1 MTDLHDKPAP
11 ASSLPQGGPNADAP
25 ENAEAS
31 AYPTLGELFTAW
43 VARTPDAPALTDG
56 RRTWTYRELADRTR
70 RLAAHL
76 IGRGAGPDRVV
87 ALVLPRSME
96 LIAAELAVARAGAA
110 FLPVDPAY
118 PAERR
123 ALMLADAAP
132 ALTLDDPR
140 RVAELLD
147 DAEDD
152 TGHPVDPGVDADHA
166 AYVIY
171 TSGST
176 GTPKGVTVTHRG
188 IGGFTAAAAERYAV
202 GPGDRVLQF
211 SSPSF
216 DASVLELFISV
227 LCGAT
232 LVVPPHGPWLGDE
245 LAAVLDE
252 HRITHA
258 LIPPAALTSLPDPAR
273 GTARHLRTL
282 IVGAEACSADLV
294 DRWAPGRRMIN
305 SYGPTETTIVATW
318 TGPLTAGSGTPT
330 VGGAL
335 PHTRVYVLDAAM
347 RPVAPGADGELFVGG
362 DAVARGYLGR
372 PGLTAARFVAD
383 PFGAPGA
390 RLYRTGDRVRWTAE
404 GELEFLGRLDRQVKI
419 RGFRIEPGEIE
430 AALRRAGDGAVGEA
444 VVVVREDVPGHQRL
458 VAYVTAAPRSP
469 SAGPA
474 PQPVAHPLD
483 PVALR
488 AALGAVLPG
497 HMVPSAIVVLDRM
510 PLTPQHKIDRRAL
523 PAPERSV
530 SAGHLPPRSAEER
543 ALAAIWADV
552 LGLDTVGV
560 TDDFFDLGGE
570 SILAARVLARV
581 RDDLGVRLTVRDVFT
596 ARTVAALAPLLADPS
611 AAAPPEPIPPA
622 PREGALPLSSA
633 QRRLWY
639 LDDLTEGGT
648 EYNTGVSLRLRGALD
663 PDALH
668 RSLLRLAGRHDSL
681 RTTFPTVDGQGVQ
694 RVAPEP
700 DVPLRTADL
709 TGVPDARR
717 AEAAEELL
725 TAELGRPFDLTA
737 GPLTRA
743 LLVRLAA
750 EDHLLLLAQHHIVTD
765 GWSVGILTRELAALY
780 HAEATGEPDGLK
792 RPAVQYP
799 DFAVWER
806 RQRAG
811 DADAADLAYWKRH
824 LADLPHLELPTD
836 RPRPAV
842 RTTVGATHRHVL
854 PAELTSRLRQLAAG
868 RGTTAFTLFAG
879 AAALLFSRYSGQR
892 DIAFG
897 TVTNGRGRRDLEDVP
912 GFFANT
918 VVLRGE
924 VDERATVDRF
934 VETMRTTVLDAFAHD
949 RVPFD
954 RVVEELAP
962 PRDPSRTPLVQVL
975 VVQQT
980 APPVLPLAGGL
991 RVTDHP
997 LPRPAARFDLVLE
1010 FTPDA
1015 DGGCVL
1021 TAEFNKDLFDAA
1033 TVARMTAH
1041 LHRLLEGMADGPGR
1055 ALAELPMLAADE
1067 QRTLVES
1074 WNPPARAARDNEYG
1088 TLPAL
1093 LHAQAARTP
1102 DRTAVVCG
1110 QVRLDYAEVAR
1121 RASRLA
1127 RRLVARGAGPE
1138 TLVALCLPRSAD
1150 LVPVLWAVLASGAGY
1165 LPVDPAYPAERVR
1178 LMLDDAR
1185 PALILATRE
1194 TASTLP
1200 SECVP
1205 LLLEDCAGPGEPGV
1219 PDARLAGA
1227 GLADAGLAEARLA
1240 DAGLSDAG
1248 VSDAGLSDAGLADV
1262 GLADAGVTDAG
1273 LADAGSSRAG
1283 LDDAGLAD
1291 AGLTDVE
1298 LADAGLADAGLSD
1311 AGMTD
1316 AGLADGGSSHA
1327 GLADVGLTD
1336 AELADAELADAEL
1349 ADAGLADAGLF
1360 DAGLAGAGPADAG
1373 LADAAQADA
1382 DLTDS
1387 PLTDADLTDSPL
1399 TDADRIRPLLPDH
1412 PAYVIYTSG
1421 STGRP
1426 KGVVVSHRS
1435 VAALAAWA
1443 GERFGSAGL
1452 AHVIASTS
1460 LNFDVSVF
1468 ELICPLVAGG
1478 TVEVVADLPAL
1489 ADGAGPRRATLLSG
1503 VPSVVSRLVAG
1514 GTAPLAA
1521 DTVVLAGEA
1530 LPAQT
1535 AQDVRAAMPGCRIA
1549 NVYGPTEATVYAT
1562 AWFAGDRL
1570 PEQAPPIG
1578 DPVALTRTYVLDTFL
1593 RPQPVG
1599 VPGELYL
1606 GGGGLA
1612 RGYLNRPGLTAA
1624 RFVADPFGA
1633 PGERMY
1639 RTGDLVRRRPD
1650 GGLEYVGRTDQQVK
1664 VRGFRIELG
1673 EVEEAL
1679 RGCAGVAEAAAVAAS
1694 DGDGNRRLVGYV
1706 VPVAGQ
1712 PTEPEAVR
1720 RELGR
1725 TLPDYMVPSTV
1736 VVLDALPLNPN
1747 GKLDRGRL
1755 PSPGP
1760 AVRAK
1765 RHVAPRTATER
1776 TLVRILAEVLREER
1790 IGVDDNFFELGGDSI
1805 LSIQVVARARQ
1816 EGLPLT
1822 SRDLY
1827 QHQTVAAL
1835 AHCADAA
1842 AEPREAAP
1850 VLEAPTGT
1858 APLTPIQ
1865 HWLFDAVGA
1874 RAGHFSQALSLR
1886 MPADL
1891 DPEALEDALN
1901 DLVAHHDALRS
1912 RFTAGEPAGWHIDES
1927 APRLRLARHTGPQ
1940 TDTDTPHFGPFDL
1953 ARGPLLRA
1961 VLHDPGAGAHHVL
1974 HLAVHH
1980 LVVDGVSWR
1989 LLLEDLDRAYRAR
2002 RAGEDGAAA
2011 LPAKSSPLRQWAR
2024 RLDAYAAAGGFDDER
2039 AYWAEAVPATGSAL
2053 PAGLTGGPGTYAEQ
2067 RSLTVRL
2074 GAEATAAL
2082 LRTLPDTYRTQAND
2096 VLLGALGRALC
2107 DWSGQERVVVDVE
2120 GHGREELFDELD
2132 ISRTVGWFTTRHPV
2146 ALAVPEGAGWDTVLK
2161 QVKEQLR
2168 AVPRNGLGHDA
2179 LLRLTGPEA
2188 APRTAAAQISFNY
2201 LGRMDTPEA
2210 PDSLYRGTV
2219 RPLELDADPTAERPH
2234 ALEVVGQH
2242 VGEELEF
2249 TWFYA
2254 DESGRKD
2261 TVEDLAGR
2269 FNDALSD
2276 LARHAARP
2284 GAAGR
2289 TPSDFPLARLDQ
2301 AAVDRITG
2309 ADPAAVADVL
2319 PLTPTQAGMLFH
2331 GLSQDDRGVYVQQ
2344 LTFALDG
2351 VPDPAALAAA
2361 WQHVTDRTEVLRGRV
2376 VWQDVP
2382 EPLLVVQ
2389 RHAAVPV
2396 THLDWRDLTEDE
2408 RRARLDEL
2416 LVRDRA
2422 DGIDLGRAPLQRL
2435 LLARV
2440 SDSAVRVVWS
2450 FHHLLLDGWSMFQVL
2465 SDVFAQH
2472 AGPDT
2477 AALPHRPPYRE
2488 YVSWLRRRDRE
2499 AAERH
2504 WRDRLSGLTEAT
2516 PLPYDRE
2523 PREAHRAESTHAVHG
2538 TLPAADTRALE
2549 ELARTSGLTLNTLV
2563 QGAWAL
2569 LLARQAGR
2577 DEVVFGTT
2585 VSGRPAELPGAE
2597 AMTGLFITTLPTRV
2611 GVPGHGTLLDWL
2623 RALQQ
2628 DQSEDRR
2635 FDHLPLTRMKTF
2647 TRLPERVGLFDSIVV
2662 FENYPVDDDLAATHG
2677 LRLSGLE
2684 GVETTNYPLSLTAYP
2699 GAELGLRLGYDPEL
2713 FDADTAGRMAEYLT
2727 VLLTGMPTGSRRPPA
2742 RLPLLGQDRREQVL
2756 RTWNDTTTDLPDSTV
2771 ADLFAAQVRRTPDA
2785 VALEAGDERLTYRE
2799 LDARAARLAARLAEA
2814 GVRPEHPVGV
2824 LMDRSVDLIVS
2835 QLALVRTGGVYVPL
2849 DGRAPAERLRGTL
2862 AEAGAGLL
2870 LTDAAWEVTARE
2882 VLPGEGVLRVDG
2894 AEGGSGPAGPTSL
2907 LGPTSSTSPAPSQA
2921 LHPDNVQYLMFTS
2934 GSTGT
2939 PKGVAVRQRDVAAL
2953 ALDRAFAGHDR
2964 VLVHSPHAFDAST
2977 YEVWVPLL
2985 RGGTAV
2991 LAPPGDLEA
3000 AQVRH
3005 AITQQRVS
3013 CLWLTAGLFR
3023 LLAQEDPGCLRGARE
3038 VWTGGEAVPGAVV
3051 RRVLDACPGLTVV
3064 DGYGPTETTTF
3075 ATRRVFRPGD
3085 PLPAVLPIGRPL
3097 DNTRA
3102 YVLDGTLQ
3110 PQPPGIPGE
3119 LYIAGAGLARGYAGR
3134 PGATAARYLADPY
3147 GPPGTRM
3154 YRTGDIVRWS
3164 ADGELHFVGRA
3175 DDQIKIRGFRVEPAE
3190 IEARLTAHPAVA
3202 EAVVSLYEDSG
3213 RKRLAAHL
3221 VPAGAAELPSA
3232 AELRAHLAAGLPDY
3246 MLPAAFVTVPELPLT
3261 ANGKVDRRR
3270 LPAPDWAAGGEQAH
3284 RAPRTEAERVLTGI
3298 WAELL
3303 GVARVGV
3310 DDNFFMLGGDSI
3322 LSIQVVSRARAAGLA
3337 LSPRDLFRH
3346 PTVAELAA
3354 ATGGAAPDIAGTGPV
3369 TGAAELLPIQ
3379 RWFLDPRPAHPA
3391 FFNQA
3396 VVIETPGAVDQ
3407 DALRAAL
3414 TALWTHHDALRA
3426 RFHLDDEGAWRQD
3439 VAAEGPVPELLQVH
3453 DAADEERATTAAHTG
3468 LCLDTGPL
3476 LTARLFTADGDR
3488 PARLLLVAHH
3498 LVVDGVSWRILLE
3511 DLETA
3516 YRQAAAGE
3524 PVRLPARTTSVREW
3538 ASRLRDDDRFA
3549 GQLGHWERTAR
3560 ACADPLPVDRDGGN
3574 TTADV
3579 REVTVRLDR
3588 ARTDGLLRRVPGV
3601 YRTRVDDVLLT
3612 ALGRALSD
3620 WTGRDTVAVGLEG
3633 HGREDQLFED
3643 VDLSRTVGWFTSLFP
3658 LALSVPA
3665 DSWGTALKSVKEQLR
3680 AVPDRGIGYGVL
3692 RHLVRDEKLTGAPEP
3707 GISFNYLGR
3716 FDWSA
3721 DAGTLVAGVPGG
3733 LGGAEAPDTE
3743 RPHLLDVVARVE
3755 DDRLEITWYYSA
3767 GRHREE
3773 TVTALAEGMLRA
3785 LGDIV
3790 AHCALPDAGGRT
3802 PSDFPLARLDQ
3813 AAVDRIAG
3821 DGRDVADI
3829 YPLTPMQAGMLFHS
3843 LLDADSGTYVNQV
3856 QFVLSGVT
3864 DPHALGEA
3872 WQHTAD
3878 ANPVLRT
3885 HLVWQETAEPLQV
3898 VRHRATVPVA
3908 HHDWT
3913 GWPAERGA
3921 RELERLLAEDRE
3933 AGIDLGAAPLMRLTL
3948 IRLAADRVRLVW
3960 TFHHVLLDG
3969 WSAAQVFE
3977 EVCERYAA
3985 LTAGHRPQLPERRPF
4000 ADYLRWLSVQD
4011 TDRAERY
4018 WRTTLAGFQAPTE
4031 LPRDRRPAEAHRASS
4046 SGTVRMALGA
4056 DVSARLRESA
4066 QQAGLTLNTVV
4077 QGAWALLLSR
4087 YGGGDDVVFGT
4098 TVSGRPADMPGVTS
4112 MVGLFI
4118 NTLPTRARVDG
4129 RRALLDWLRELQEAQ
4144 AEARR
4149 HDFVSLAQV
4158 QSWSDVPGG
4167 TSLFDSIVV
4176 FENYPFDEGAM
4187 ARHGLAMEPER
4198 DLEPTNYPLSVVVAP
4213 GESLAVNLD
4222 YDPAAFDATTVEAL
4236 GESLRALLTGMADAS
4251 DRRLADLAL
4260 LGPAEGRDLVTR
4272 FGGRVAEAPHD
4283 TLPEAFR
4290 RQAERTPDAP
4300 AVRHADTCLSYREL
4314 DARSN
4319 RLARLLIAAGAGPE
4333 RFVALCLPRTADL
4346 VVALLAVLKS
4356 GAAYLPVDPQYPA
4369 GRVAFLF
4376 EDVRP
4381 DAVITAAETAG
4392 RLPEGPY
4399 TRILLDSEPGT
4410 DLPDTPIGDAER
4422 QAALLPAHPAYV
4434 IHTSGS
4440 TGRPKGVVVSHASVR
4455 ALTDWAAAEF
4465 TGRGLEH
4472 VVASTSLNF
4481 DVSVFEIFAPLLA
4494 GGCVEI
4500 VRDLL
4505 ALAERPGPW
4514 RAGLL
4519 SAVPSALDR
4528 LLAEDAVHVTADT
4541 VVLAGEGLPART
4553 VGRVREAVAGSQAC
4567 QVHNIYG
4574 PTEAT
4579 VYATAFTCDPA
4590 DPDRDPPI
4598 GRPLGGA
4605 RAYVLD
4611 ERMRPVPAGAP
4622 GELFLAGTGVAR
4634 GYLRRPGL
4642 TAARFLPDPF
4652 GPPGSRMYR
4661 TGDLVRW
4668 TADGD
4673 LVYLGRG
4680 DDQVKVRGFR
4690 IELGEVE
4697 AALTRHPAVAAAA
4710 ARVVEHG
4717 GHRRLIGYVVPR
4729 AGVLPDTGELRA
4741 FLARSLP
4748 DHLLPALIVPLE
4760 RLPLGATGK
4769 LDRRAL
4775 PVPEWAAPGAGT
4787 GGRPPRTEAE
4797 QTLAAIW
4804 REVLGVPEV
4813 GADDNYFTLGGDS
4826 VLGIQIVS
4834 AARRAGL
4841 ALTPRHLFTHQ
4852 TLAELAAVAEPVPDT
4867 VTAAEQGP
4875 VAGDAPLTPVQ
4886 HWLLDTLTG
4895 DPAHFSQTVSY
4906 ELAADP
4912 DEALLRAALSAV
4924 LEHHD
4929 ALRMRFEPLG
4939 DGRWRQYGT
4948 PPGGVHDVHL
4958 DVHDRTAPD
4967 EVAAALGA
4975 GFDLAGGPLLRAAL
4989 CRPGDGGRPVLL
5001 LAAHHLVV
5009 DAVSWRLVLEDLDAA
5024 YDALRG
5030 GGRPAFVPKSTSF
5043 RTWARRLAE
5052 HTEAGGFD
5060 GELAHWRGLDDGA
5073 ATLPVDQPGGAN
5085 TVADEESV
5093 TAGLDAEETRRLLQD
5108 VPDAYRTRVNDV
5120 LLSALGRVL
5129 ARWTGQDRV
5138 AVTLEGHGR
5147 EELFEDTD
5155 LSRTAGWFT
5164 TMYPVALD
5172 APRDADTGT
5181 VLKAVK
5187 ENLRAVPHG
5196 GLGYGALRFL
5206 HPTAGREL
5214 PALPPVCFN
5223 YLGRQDRTG
5232 TPGGLLHA
5240 PYGGLSGGMDHSA
5253 QRPHLL
5259 DVLGQVAEERLEF
5272 TWSYSRHV
5280 HHRETVARLADELTD
5295 ELRAIVRHCAEP
5307 GAGGRT
5313 PADFPLAPLDQAAVD
5328 RLVGEGAGV
5337 ADVVDIYPLT
5347 PTQTGMVMHGLDEA
5361 EHGLYVEQ
5369 ITFVADGAHDVR
5381 TLAAAWQHVVDRT
5394 PVLRTSVALRGV
5406 PVPLQVVHRDVTLP
5420 VTEHDWSAVPAD
5432 RRDAE
5437 LERLLA
5443 DERAR
5448 GLALDRAPLLRL
5460 ALVRLG
5466 PDAVR
5471 VVWTFHHVLLD
5482 GWSVFHVLSDVTAA
5496 HAALTRG
5503 ERPHLPERRPFADYA
5518 AWLAARETRQAQ
5530 EHWRT
5535 ALAGLRGPTPL
5546 PYDRRPAPDATARS
5560 GTWLS
5565 QRLDARRTGRLQ
5577 EFARRHR
5584 LTLNT
5589 LVQGAWALLLARWSG
5604 EQEVCFGTT
5613 VSGRP
5618 ADLPGA
5624 DTITG
5629 LFITTLPA
5637 RTEVDGGAGCGA
5649 WLRAFQEARAED
5661 RRHDHLPLT
5670 ELQALGELPP
5680 GAALFDSLVV
5690 FENYPVGD
5698 ATAGAQGLALRDL
5711 DAREATNY
5719 PLTVVISPGERLT
5732 VELGYDPRYFEETS
5746 AASLAGQLLHTLD
5759 VLAASDGTAR
5769 LDDIDALPPEQRD
5782 RLLRGPA
5789 RPASGPVPATTLPAL
5804 VEAAV
5809 DRWPTA
5815 TALET
5820 LEAGGALDAGGTGG
5834 APLSFTEADD
5844 RANRLAHRLIAR
5856 GTGPGDLVALLL
5868 PRSTDMVLAQL
5879 AVTKAGAAFLPVDPA
5894 YPKERIALM
5903 LRDAAPALTLD
5914 AQEVADLL
5922 AAAPDGVPGHRPTDA
5937 DRTRPLDLDDPAYV
5951 IYTSG
5956 STGTPK
5962 GVVVTHRGLAA
5973 FSAAEAAHY
5982 QVAPGDRVLAF
5993 ATPSFDACVLEL
6005 CASLP
6010 HGARLVVPRPGPLL
6024 GAELADV
6031 LRAGRITHTLLPPAA
6046 LATLP
6051 PDTPGTLPELKTLIV
6066 GADACGP
6073 ELVARWAPHHRMVN
6087 SYGPTEA
6094 TVVATWSAPLAADG
6108 SAPPIGRPLPATGA
6122 YVLDARL
6129 RPVPDGVTGELWLSG
6144 PALARGYLGRPG
6156 LTASRFT
6163 ADPFGPPGTR
6173 MYRTGDLVRRD
6184 SAGELHYLGRTDH
6197 QLKLRGHRIEAG
6209 EVEATLVRHPG
6220 VLDAV
6225 VSVREDEPGLP
6236 RLVAHLLTAPDAEP
6250 PAPAELRELAARSLP
6265 GYMVPSAFVVL
6276 DRFPL
6281 TENGKTDRAALPA
6294 PAPAEEQE
6302 RQRERPEHVAP
6313 RTPTEEAVA
6322 AIWEETLQTTVGA
6335 EDDYFLLGGDSLR
6348 ALLIASR
6355 ANDAFAVTLTP
6366 RDVLVSRTV
6375 AALAELVE
6383 EQVLSE
6389 LEQTAYDEGAAY
6401 GGYDSEDAASG
6412 GHDHDH
6418 ER

>member
-11 ASSLPQGGPNADAP
+11 ASCEPRAGNAAGAP
-25 ENAEAS
+25 ERATDPAR
-31 AYPTLGELFTAW
+31 PTLGELFTAW
-43 VARTPDAPALTDG
+43 AARTPDAPAVTDG
-56 RRTWTYRELADRTR
+56 RRTWTYRELAARAD

-76 IGRGAGPDRVV
+76 VARGAGPDRVV

-123 ALMLADAAP
+123 ALMLADAGP
-132 ALTLDDPR
+132 AVTLDDPH
-140 RVAELLD
+140 RVAELLG
-147 DAEDD
+147 
-152 TGHPVDPGVDADHA
+152 TGGPTDSAKAGHACPDHA

-188 IGGFTAAAAERYAV
+188 IAGFTSAAAERYAV

-216 DASVLELFISV
+216 DASVLELCVSV
-227 LCGAT
+227 LSGAT
-232 LVVPPHGPWLGDE
+232 LVVPPQGPWLGDE

-258 LIPPAALTSLPDPAR
+258 LIPPAALATLPDPAE
-273 GTARHLRTL
+273 GGSRHLRTL
-282 IVGAEACSADLV
+282 IVGAEACSAGLV

-318 TGPLTAGSGTPT
+318 TGPLRAGGGTPT
-330 VGGAL
+330 IGGAL
-335 PHTRVYVLDAAM
+335 PHTRVHVLDAAM
-347 RPVAPGADGELFVGG
+347 RPVPPGADGELFVGG

-383 PFGAPGA
+383 PFGPPGA
-390 RLYRTGDRVRWTAE
+390 RLYRTGDRVRRTAE

-430 AALRRAGDGAVGEA
+430 AALRRAGAGAVGDT
-444 VVVVREDVPGHQRL
+444 VVVVREDEPGRRRI
-458 VAYVTAAPRSP
+458 VGYVTPSERPPAAGTSG
-469 SAGPA
+469 SADASADPA
-474 PQPVAHPLD
+474 PLPARPLD
-483 PVALR
+483 PAGLRTAVA
-488 AALGAVLPG
+488 AVLPA

-523 PAPERSV
+523 PAPERATTTGRV
-530 SAGHLPPRSAEER
+530 APRSAEER

-552 LGLDTVGV
+552 LGVDEVGV

-581 RDDLGVRLTVRDVFT
+581 RDRLGVRATVRDVFT

-611 AAAPPEPIPPA
+611 AAVAPEPIPPA
-622 PREGALPLSSA
+622 PREGGVPLSSA

-639 LDDLTEGGT
+639 LDDLTGGGT

-668 RSLLRLAGRHDSL
+668 RCLLRLATRHASL
-681 RTTFPTVDGQGVQ
+681 RTAFPAVDGQVVQ

-700 DVPLRTADL
+700 ELPLRTADVAD
-709 TGVPDARR
+709 VPDARR
-717 AEAAEELL
+717 AEAAEALL
-725 TAELGRPFDLTA
+725 TEELSRPYDLAA

-743 LLVRLAA
+743 LLVRLATD
-750 EDHLLLLAQHHIVTD
+750 DHLLLLAQHHIVTD
-765 GWSVGILTRELAALY
+765 GWSVGVLTRELAALY
-780 HAEATGEPDGLK
+780 HAETTGEPDALP
-792 RPAVQYP
+792 RPALQYP
-799 DFAVWER
+799 DFAMWER
-806 RQRAG
+806 ARRAG
-811 DADAADLAYWKRH
+811 DADAGDLAYWRRH
-824 LADLPHLELPTD
+824 LAGVQQLELPTD

-842 RTTVGATHRHVL
+842 RTTAGAAHRHTL
-854 PAELTSRLRQLAAG
+854 PAELTDRLRQLAAG
-868 RGTTAFTLFAG
+868 RGTTVFTLFAG

-924 VDERATVDRF
+924 VDERTTVDRF

-949 RVPFD
+949 GVPFD

-962 PRDPSRTPLVQVL
+962 PRDPSRTPLVQAL

-980 APPVLPLAGGL
+980 ALPVPPLAGGL
-991 RVTDHP
+991 RVGEHP

-1015 DGGCVL
+1015 EGGCVL
-1021 TAEFNKDLFDAA
+1021 TAEFNTDLFDAS

-1041 LHRLLEGMADGPGR
+1041 LHRLMEGMVDGPGR
-1055 ALAELPMLAADE
+1055 TLAELPMLAAQE
-1067 QRTLVES
+1067 QRTLVDS
-1074 WNPPARAARDNEYG
+1074 PNPPARPARENGYG
-1088 TLPAL
+1088 TLPGL
-1093 LHAQAARTP
+1093 LYARAARTP
-1102 DRTAVVCG
+1102 DRTAVVRG
-1110 QVRLDYAEVAR
+1110 PVRLDYAEAAR
-1121 RASRLA
+1121 RAGRLA
-1127 RRLVARGAGPE
+1127 RLLVARGAGPE

-1150 LVPVLWAVLASGAGY
+1150 LVPVLWGVLASGAGY
-1165 LPVDPAYPAERVR
+1165 LPVDPAYPADRVR
-1178 LMLDDAR
+1178 LVLDDAR
-1185 PALILATRE
+1185 PALVIATRE
-1194 TASTLP
+1194 TAAALP
-1200 SECVP
+1200 PECAP
-1205 LLLEDCAGPGEPGV
+1205 LLLEDCA
-1219 PDARLAGA
+1219 A
-1227 GLADAGLAEARLA
+1227 
-1240 DAGLSDAG
+1240 
-1248 VSDAGLSDAGLADV
+1248 ADV
-1262 GLADAGVTDAG
+1262 ADT
-1273 LADAGSSRAG
+1273 
-1283 LDDAGLAD
+1283 
-1291 AGLTDVE
+1291 
-1298 LADAGLADAGLSD
+1298 
-1311 AGMTD
+1311 
-1316 AGLADGGSSHA
+1316 
-1327 GLADVGLTD
+1327 
-1336 AELADAELADAEL
+1336 
-1349 ADAGLADAGLF
+1349 
-1360 DAGLAGAGPADAG
+1360 
-1373 LADAAQADA
+1373 
-1382 DLTDS
+1382 
-1387 PLTDADLTDSPL
+1387 PL
-1399 TDADRIRPLLPDH
+1399 TDADRLRPLLPDH

-1426 KGVVVSHRS
+1426 KGVVVTHRT
-1435 VAALAAWA
+1435 VAALAHWA
-1443 GERFGSAGL
+1443 RERFGAEGL
-1452 AHVIASTS
+1452 EHVIASTS

-1468 ELICPLVAGG
+1468 ELLCPLVAGG
-1478 TVEVVADLPAL
+1478 TVEVVDDLPAL
-1489 ADGAGPRRATLLSG
+1489 ADGGGPRRAGLLSG
-1503 VPSVVSRLVAG
+1503 VPSVVSRLTAG
-1514 GTAPLAA
+1514 GTAPVTAG
-1521 DTVVLAGEA
+1521 TVVLAGEA
-1530 LPAQT
+1530 LPLQT
-1535 AQDVRAAMPGCRIA
+1535 VQDLRAAMPGCRVA
-1549 NVYGPTEATVYAT
+1549 NIYGPTEATVYAT

-1578 DPVALTRTYVLDTFL
+1578 TPVALTRCYVLDGRL

-1599 VPGELYL
+1599 VTGELYL

-1612 RGYLNRPGLTAA
+1612 RGYLNRPALTAA

-1650 GGLEYVGRTDQQVK
+1650 GALEYVGRTDQQVK

-1679 RGCAGVAEAAAVAAS
+1679 RGCGGVAEAAAVAAT
-1694 DGDGNRRLVGYV
+1694 DPGGHRRLVGYV
-1706 VPVAGQ
+1706 VPAAGQ
-1712 PTEPEAVR
+1712 RAEPEAVR

-1755 PSPGP
+1755 PDPGP
-1760 AVRAK
+1760 AVRAV
-1765 RHVAPRTATER
+1765 RHVAPRTPTER
-1776 TLVRILAEVLREER
+1776 TLAAILAEVLRVER
-1790 IGVDDNFFELGGDSI
+1790 VGVDDNFFELGGDSI

-1822 SRDLY
+1822 SRDVY
-1827 QHQTVAAL
+1827 RHQTVAAL
-1835 AHCADAA
+1835 AHCADTASGPRAA
-1842 AEPREAAP
+1842 APTPEAA
-1850 VLEAPTGT
+1850 TGT

-1865 HWLFDAVGA
+1865 RWLFGA
-1874 RAGHFSQALSLR
+1874 APERAGHFSQALSVR
-1886 MPADL
+1886 MPRDL
-1891 DPEALEDALN
+1891 DPAALEEALN
-1901 DLVAHHDALRS
+1901 DLLAHHDALRS
-1912 RFTAGEPAGWHIDES
+1912 RFTPGDAAGPAGWCVDEQ
-1927 APRLRLARHTGPQ
+1927 APRLRLARHTGPE
-1940 TDTDTPHFGPFDL
+1940 TDTPHFGPFDL

-1961 VLHDPGAGAHHVL
+1961 VLHDGGSGRPRVL

-1989 LLLEDLDRAYRAR
+1989 VLLEDLDRAYRAR
-2002 RAGEDGAAA
+2002 RAGQDGAAA

-2024 RLDAYAAAGGFDDER
+2024 RLNAHAADGGFDDER
-2039 AYWAEAVPATGSAL
+2039 AYWAEAVPGDVPEP
-2053 PAGLTGGPGTYAEQ
+2053 PAALTGGPGTYAQQ
-2067 RSLTVRL
+2067 RSLSVRL
-2074 GAEATAAL
+2074 GPEATSAL
-2082 LRTLPDTYRTQAND
+2082 LRTLPDTYRTRAND
-2096 VLLGALGRALC
+2096 VLLGALGRALSG
-2107 DWSGQERVVVDVE
+2107 WSGRDRVVVDVE
-2120 GHGREELFDELD
+2120 GHGREELFPELD
-2132 ISRTVGWFTTRHPV
+2132 ISRTVGWFTTRYPV
-2146 ALAVPEGAGWDTVLK
+2146 ALDVPADAGWDAVLK
-2161 QVKEQLR
+2161 RVKEQLR
-2168 AVPRNGLGHDA
+2168 AVPRHGLGHDA
-2179 LLRLTGPEA
+2179 LRRLAGPGAPPPTPEA
-2188 APRTAAAQISFNY
+2188 RISFNY
-2201 LGRMDTPEA
+2201 LGRMDA
-2210 PDSLYRGTV
+2210 PRDPDGLYRGTV
-2219 RPLELDADPTAERPH
+2219 RPLELDADPAAERPH
-2234 ALEVVGQH
+2234 ALEVVGRL
-2242 VGEELEF
+2242 VDESLEF

-2254 DESGRKD
+2254 DRPGQEH
-2261 TVEDLAGR
+2261 TVADLAGR
-2269 FNDALSD
+2269 FADALAD
-2276 LARHAARP
+2276 LARHAAGP

-2289 TPSDFPLARLDQ
+2289 TPSDFPLAWLDQ

-2309 ADPAAVADVL
+2309 TDPAAVADVL

-2344 LTFALDG
+2344 LTFVLDG
-2351 VPDPAALAAA
+2351 VSDPAALAAA
-2361 WQHVTDRTEVLRGRV
+2361 WQHVTDRAEVLRGRV
-2376 VWQDVP
+2376 LWQDVP
-2382 EPLLVVQ
+2382 EPLLVVA
-2389 RHAAVPV
+2389 RHATVPV
-2396 THLDWRDLTEDE
+2396 THLDWRDLTGDE
-2408 RRARLDEL
+2408 HRDRLADL
-2416 LVRDRA
+2416 LARDRA
-2422 DGIDLGRAPLQRL
+2422 EGIDLGRAPLQRL

-2440 SDSAVRVVWS
+2440 SGTAVRVVWS

-2465 SDVFAQH
+2465 SDVFAH
-2472 AGPDT
+2472 HAGAGPDT
-2477 AALPHRPPYRE
+2477 LPHRPPYRD
-2488 YVSWLRRRDRE
+2488 YVAWLRRRDQE
-2499 AAERH
+2499 AAAQH
-2504 WRDRLSGLTEAT
+2504 WRRRLSGLTEAT
-2516 PLPYDRE
+2516 ALPYDRE
-2523 PREAHRAESTHAVHG
+2523 PREAHRAESTHAVHS
-2538 TLPAADTRALE
+2538 TLPAATTRALE

-2585 VSGRPAELPGAE
+2585 VSGRPPELPGAE

-2611 GVPGHGTLLDWL
+2611 AVPGDGTLTDWL
-2623 RALQQ
+2623 RALQE

-2647 TRLPERVGLFDSIVV
+2647 TGLPDRVGLFDSIVV
-2662 FENYPVDDDLAATHG
+2662 FENYPVDDDLAAVNG
-2677 LRLSGLE
+2677 LRLTGLE

-2699 GAELGLRLGYDPEL
+2699 GTELALRLGYDPEL
-2713 FDADTAGRMAEYLT
+2713 FDAGTAARMAEHLT
-2727 VLLTGMPTGSRRPPA
+2727 VLLAGMPTGSRRPPA
-2742 RLPLLGQDRREQVL
+2742 RLPLLAADRREQVL
-2756 RTWNDTTTDLPDSTV
+2756 RDWNDTATELPATTV
-2771 ADLFAAQVRRTPDA
+2771 AGLFAAQVERTPGA
-2785 VALEAGDERLTYRE
+2785 LALEAGEEHLTYRE
-2799 LDARAARLAARLAEA
+2799 LDTRAHRLAALLAGL

-2824 LMDRSVDLIVS
+2824 LMDRSAELVVT
-2835 QLALVRTGGVYVPL
+2835 QLALARTGGVYVPL
-2849 DGRAPAERLRGTL
+2849 DGRAPAERLRRTL

-2870 LTDAAWEVTARE
+2870 LTDATWEGTARE
-2882 VLPGEGVLRVDG
+2882 LLPGDRVLRADG
-2894 AEGGSGPAGPTSL
+2894 TTGTGGPAPDWTV
-2907 LGPTSSTSPAPSQA
+2907 
-2921 LHPDNVQYLMFTS
+2921 HPDNVQYLMFTS
-2934 GSTGT
+2934 GSTGI
-2939 PKGVAVRQRDVAAL
+2939 PKGVAVRQRDVVAL

-2964 VLVHSPHAFDAST
+2964 VLVHSPHAFDAAT

-2991 LAPPGDLEA
+2991 LAPPADLDA
-3000 AQVRH
+3000 AEVRR
-3005 AITQQRVS
+3005 AVTEQRVS

-3075 ATRRVFRPGD
+3075 ATRRAFRSGD
-3085 PLPAVLPIGRPL
+3085 ALPAVLPIGRPL
-3097 DNTRA
+3097 DNTRV
-3102 YVLDGTLQ
+3102 YVLDDALQ
-3110 PQPPGIPGE
+3110 PQPPGISGE

-3154 YRTGDIVRWS
+3154 YRTGDVVRWS
-3164 ADGELHFVGRA
+3164 DDGELHFVGRA

-3190 IEARLTAHPAVA
+3190 IEARLTAHPDVA
-3202 EAVVSLYEDSG
+3202 EAVVSLYEDGG

-3221 VPAGAAELPSA
+3221 VPAGGAAVPRA

-3246 MLPAAFVTVPELPLT
+3246 MLPAAFVGVPELPLT

-3270 LPAPDWAAGGEQAH
+3270 LPAPDWSAGGEGAH
-3284 RAPRTEAERVLTGI
+3284 RAPRTGAERVLAGI

-3354 ATGGAAPDIAGTGPV
+3354 ATTGAAPATAGTEPV
-3369 TGAAELLPIQ
+3369 DGAAELLPIQ
-3379 RWFLDPRPAHPA
+3379 HWFLDPRPEHPA
-3391 FFNQA
+3391 FFNQS
-3396 VVIETPGAVDQ
+3396 VVIETAGAVDQ

-3414 TALWTHHDALRA
+3414 TALWAQHDALRA
-3426 RFHLDDEGAWRQD
+3426 RFAPDRDGTWHQD
-3439 VAAEGPVPELLQVH
+3439 VAAADGPVPELLQIH
-3453 DAADEERATTAAHTG
+3453 DPADEERVRAAAHAG
-3468 LCLDTGPL
+3468 LRLDTGPL
-3476 LTARLFTADGDR
+3476 LTARLFTADGAP
-3488 PARLLLVAHH
+3488 PARLLLAAHH

-3516 YRQAAAGE
+3516 YRQASSGE

-3538 ASRLRDDDRFA
+3538 ARRLRGHDGFA
-3549 GQLGHWERTAR
+3549 AQLAHWERAAR
-3560 ACADPLPVDRDGGN
+3560 ACAGPLPVDADGGN
-3574 TTADV
+3574 TAADV

-3588 ARTDGLLRRVPGV
+3588 EHTDALLRRVPGV

-3612 ALGRALSD
+3612 ALGRALTD

-3643 VDLSRTVGWFTSLFP
+3643 VDLSRTVGWFTSLHP
-3658 LALSVPA
+3658 VALTVPA
-3665 DSWGTALKSVKEQLR
+3665 GDWGTALKAVKEQLR
-3680 AVPDRGIGYGVL
+3680 AVPDRGLGYGVL
-3692 RHLVRDEKLTGAPEP
+3692 RHLVRDERLTGAPGP

-3721 DAGTLVAGVPGG
+3721 GTGALIGSVPGG
-3733 LGGAEAPDTE
+3733 LGGAEAPGTE

-3755 DDRLEITWYYSA
+3755 DERLEITWYYSA

-3773 TVTALAEGMLRA
+3773 TATTLARSMLRA
-3785 LGDIV
+3785 LGGIV
-3790 AHCALPDAGGRT
+3790 AHCDLPQAGGRT

-3821 DGRDVADI
+3821 DGRDVEDV

-3843 LLDADSGTYVNQV
+3843 LLDADSRTYVNQV

-3864 DPHALGEA
+3864 DPRALAEA

-3885 HLVWQETAEPLQV
+3885 HLVWRETPEPLQV
-3898 VRHRATVPVA
+3898 VRRRATVPVT
-3908 HHDWT
+3908 HHDWSRR
-3913 GWPAERGA
+3913 PAGGTA

-3933 AGIDLGAAPLMRLTL
+3933 RGVDLAAAPLTRLTL
-3948 IRLAADRVRLVW
+3948 IRLAPDRVRLVW

-3969 WSAAQVFE
+3969 WSAAQVFD

-3985 LTAGHRPQLPERRPF
+3985 LTAGRTPAVPGRRPF
-4000 ADYLRWLSVQD
+4000 ADYLRWLAGRD
-4011 TDRAERY
+4011 TGRAEGY
-4018 WRTTLAGFQAPTE
+4018 WRATLAGFPAPTE

-4046 SGTVRMALGA
+4046 SGSVRTTLDA
-4056 DVSARLRESA
+4056 DVSARLRETA
-4066 QQAGLTLNTVV
+4066 QRAGLTLNTVL

-4098 TVSGRPADMPGVTS
+4098 TVSGRPAELPGVTS

-4129 RRALLDWLRELQEAQ
+4129 RRPLLDWLRELQEAQ

-4158 QSWSDVPGG
+4158 QSWSEVPGG
-4167 TSLFDSIVV
+4167 TGLFDSIVV
-4176 FENYPFDEGAM
+4176 FENYPFDEGSL
-4187 ARHGLAMEPER
+4187 ARHGLAMEQER
-4198 DLEPTNYPLSVVVAP
+4198 DLEPTNYPLSVIVAP
-4213 GESLAVNLD
+4213 GDTLAVNLD

-4236 GESLRALLTGMADAS
+4236 GESLRTLLTAMADAPE
-4251 DRRLADLAL
+4251 RPLAELPL
-4260 LGPAEGRDLVTR
+4260 LDPAGGRDLLDR
-4272 FGGRVAEAPHD
+4272 FGGPVAEAPHG

-4290 RQAERTPDAP
+4290 RQAGRTPDAP
-4300 AVRHADTCLSYREL
+4300 AVRHDGTCLTYREL
-4314 DARSN
+4314 DARSS

-4369 GRVAFLF
+4369 ERVAFLF

-4392 RLPEGPY
+4392 RLPEGPF
-4399 TRILLDSEPGT
+4399 TRILLDGGSGGA
-4410 DLPDTPIGDAER
+4410 LPDTPVGDDER
-4422 QAALLPAHPAYV
+4422 RGALLPAHPAYV

-4440 TGRPKGVVVSHASVR
+4440 TGRPKGVVVSHASVL

-4465 TGRGLEH
+4465 SGRGLEH

-4481 DVSVFEIFAPLLA
+4481 DVSVFEIFSPLLS
-4494 GGCVEI
+4494 GGCVEV

-4528 LLAEDAVHVTADT
+4528 LLAEDAVRVTADT

-4553 VGRVREAVAGSQAC
+4553 VGRVRAAVPGSE
-4567 QVHNIYG
+4567 VRNIYG

-4598 GRPLGGA
+4598 GRPIGGS

-4642 TAARFLPDPF
+4642 TAGRFLPDPF
-4652 GPPGSRMYR
+4652 GAPGGRMYR
-4661 TGDLVRW
+4661 TGDRVRW

-4697 AALTRHPAVAAAA
+4697 AALARHPAVAAAA
-4710 ARVVEHG
+4710 ARVVEHA
-4717 GHRRLIGYVVPR
+4717 GHRRLVGYVVPR
-4729 AGVLPDTGELRA
+4729 AAAGPDPADGRPAVPGARDGGDGRPGVPRARDAQADEAPATPSAPDGRAQDRPRGLPDTGELRA

-4748 DHLLPALIVPLE
+4748 DHLVPALVVPLE

-4775 PVPEWAAPGAGT
+4775 PAPEWAAPAAGT
-4787 GGRPPRTEAE
+4787 AGRPPRTGTER
-4797 QTLAAIW
+4797 TLAAIW
-4804 REVLGVPEV
+4804 GEVLGVPEV

-4852 TLAELAAVAEPVPDT
+4852 TLAELAAAAERMPDPAVP
-4867 VTAAEQGP
+4867 AEQGP
-4875 VAGDAPLTPVQ
+4875 VTGDAPLTPVQ

-4895 DPAHFSQTVSY
+4895 DPAHFSQTVSL
-4906 ELAADP
+4906 ELAEDP
-4912 DEALLRAALSAV
+4912 DEAVLRAALGAV

-4929 ALRMRFEPLG
+4929 ALRTRFEPDG
-4939 DGRWRQYGT
+4939 TGRWRQYGT
-4948 PPGGVHDVHL
+4948 EPGDRDPHLEVHDGA
-4958 DVHDRTAPD
+4958 APD
-4967 EVAAALGA
+4967 RVAEALGA

-4989 CRPGDGGRPVLL
+4989 CRPGGDGRPVLL

-5009 DAVSWRLVLEDLDAA
+5009 DAVSWRLVLEDLDTAHR
-5024 YDALRG
+5024 ALRD
-5030 GGRPAFVPKSTSF
+5030 GRRPVLAPKSTSF
-5043 RTWARRLAE
+5043 LAWARRLAE

-5060 GELAHWRGLDDGA
+5060 AELTHWRGLEA
-5073 ATLPVDQPGGAN
+5073 ADALPTDHPGGAN
-5085 TVADEESV
+5085 TAADEDSV
-5093 TAGLDAEETRRLLQD
+5093 TAGLDAEDTRRLLQD

-5120 LLSALGRVL
+5120 LLCALGRVL
-5129 ARWTGQDRV
+5129 ARWTGRDRV

-5147 EELFEDTD
+5147 EELLEDTD
-5155 LSRTAGWFT
+5155 LARTAGWFT
-5164 TMYPVALD
+5164 AMYPVALD
-5172 APRDADTGT
+5172 VPRDADTGS

-5206 HPTAGREL
+5206 HPTAGPEL

-5223 YLGRQDRTG
+5223 YLGRQDRTS
-5232 TPGGLLHA
+5232 PSGGLLHA
-5240 PYGGLSGGMDHSA
+5240 AHDGLRGGMDA
-5253 QRPHLL
+5253 AAERPHLL
-5259 DVLGQVAEERLEF
+5259 DVLGRVTGDRLEF
-5272 TWSYSRHV
+5272 TWSYSRELHR
-5280 HHRETVARLADELTD
+5280 RETVARLAAELTG
-5295 ELRAIVRHCAEP
+5295 ELRAILRHCAEP

-5313 PADFPLAPLDQAAVD
+5313 PSDFPLAPLDQAAVD
-5328 RLVGEGAGV
+5328 RLVGDG
-5337 ADVVDIYPLT
+5337 ADVTDVYPLT
-5347 PTQTGMVMHGLDEA
+5347 PTQAGMVMHGLDDA

-5369 ITFVADGAHDVR
+5369 ITFVADGARDPR
-5381 TLAAAWQHVVDRT
+5381 TLAAAWQHVVERT

-5406 PVPLQVVHRDVTLP
+5406 PVPLQIVHRDVTLP
-5420 VTEHDWSAVPAD
+5420 VTEHDWSGIPAD
-5432 RRDAE
+5432 RHDTE
-5437 LERLLA
+5437 LELLLA
-5443 DERAR
+5443 GERAR

-5471 VVWTFHHVLLD
+5471 VVWTFHHVVLD
-5482 GWSVFHVLSDVTAA
+5482 GWSVFHVLSDVMAA
-5496 HAALTRG
+5496 HAALAGG
-5503 ERPHLPERRPFADYA
+5503 ELPRLPERRPFSDYA
-5518 AWLAARETRQAQ
+5518 AWLAARDDRRAE
-5530 EHWRT
+5530 EHWRE
-5535 ALAGLRGPTPL
+5535 ALAGLGAPTPL
-5546 PYDRRPAPDATARS
+5546 PYDRRPAPDTTARS

-5565 QRLDARRTGRLQ
+5565 RRLGAERTRRLT

-5604 EQEVCFGTT
+5604 EREVCFGTT

-5618 ADLPGA
+5618 AGLPGA

-5637 RTEVDGGAGCGA
+5637 RAEVDGGARCDT

-5661 RRHDHLPLT
+5661 RRHDHLPLGT
-5670 ELQALGELPP
+5670 LHTLAGLPP

-5698 ATAGAQGLALRDL
+5698 ATAGAHGLALRDL

-5719 PLTVVISPGERLT
+5719 PLTVVVSPGDRLT
-5732 VELGYDPRYFEETS
+5732 VELGYDPRCFDE
-5746 AASLAGQLLHTLD
+5746 AGAVSLAGQLLHTLD

-5769 LDDIDALPPEQRD
+5769 LDDLDVLPPAQRD
-5782 RLLRGPA
+5782 RLLHGPA
-5789 RPASGPVPATTLPAL
+5789 RPESGPVPAATLPAL

-5809 DRWPTA
+5809 DRWPA
-5815 TALET
+5815 AP
-5820 LEAGGALDAGGTGG
+5820 ALDTAG
-5834 APLSFTEADD
+5834 APLTFAQTED

-5856 GTGPGDLVALLL
+5856 GAGPGDLVALLL
-5868 PRSTDMVLAQL
+5868 PRSADMVLAQL

-5894 YPKERIALM
+5894 YPEERIALM

-5914 AQEVADLL
+5914 AKEVAGLL
-5922 AAAPDGVPGHRPTDA
+5922 TAPPHDVPRHRPTDA

-5982 QVAPGDRVLAF
+5982 RVAPGDRVLAF
-5993 ATPSFDACVLEL
+5993 ATPSFDASVLEL
-6005 CASLP
+6005 CMSLP

-6031 LRAGRITHTLLPPAA
+6031 LRAERITHTLLPPAA

-6051 PDTPGTLPELKTLIV
+6051 AGTPGTLPDLRTLTV

-6108 SAPPIGRPLPATGA
+6108 TAPPIGRPLPATGA

-6144 PALARGYLGRPG
+6144 PSLARGYLGRPG

-6184 SAGELHYLGRTDH
+6184 GAGELHYLGRTDH

-6209 EVEATLVRHPG
+6209 EVEAALVRHPG

-6225 VSVREDEPGLP
+6225 VTVREDEPGLP
-6236 RLVAHLLTAPDAEP
+6236 RLVAHLLTAPGAEAP
-6250 PAPAELRELAARSLP
+6250 DPAGLRATAARFLP

-6276 DRFPL
+6276 DRFPV

-6294 PAPAEEQE
+6294 PAAGGE
-6302 RQRERPEHVAP
+6302 RDRPEYTAP
-6313 RTPTEEAVA
+6313 RTPTEEVLAE
-6322 AIWEETLQTTVGA
+6322 IWTQTLDTAVGA

-6348 ALLIASR
+6348 ALLISSR
-6355 ANDAFAVTLTP
+6355 ANDAFGVTLTP

-6389 LEQTAYDEGAAY
+6389 LEQAAY
-6401 GGYDSEDAASG
+6401 GEDDPDAGTDAHGRDAAPGGAARGPGHDAGRDPADGHDTEDAASG
-6412 GHDHDH
+6412 GHDH

>member
-11 ASSLPQGGPNADAP
+11 ASSLPQAAPATGAPVSAADPAH
-25 ENAEAS
+25 
-31 AYPTLGELFTAW
+31 PTLGELFTAW

-56 RRTWTYRELADRTR
+56 RRTWTYRELATR
-70 RLAAHL
+70 ADRLAAHL
-76 IGRGAGPDRVV
+76 LQRGAGPDQVV

-96 LIAAELAVARAGAA
+96 LMAAELAVARAGGA

-123 ALMLADAAP
+123 ALMLADAGP
-132 ALTLDDPR
+132 TVTLDDPR
-140 RVAELLD
+140 RVAELLGTG
-147 DAEDD
+147 ELPD
-152 TGHPVDPGVDADHA
+152 TGDPGHVCADHA

-188 IGGFTAAAAERYAV
+188 IGGFASAAAERYAV

-216 DASVLELFISV
+216 DASVLELFVSV
-227 LCGAT
+227 LSGAT
-232 LVVPPHGPWLGDE
+232 LVVPPQGPWLGDE

-258 LIPPAALTSLPDPAR
+258 LIPPAALATLPDPAQ

-282 IVGAEACSADLV
+282 IVGAEACSAGLV

-318 TGPLTAGSGTPT
+318 TGPLSAGRGTPT
-330 VGGAL
+330 IGGAL

-347 RPVAPGADGELFVGG
+347 RPVPPGADGELFVGG

-383 PFGAPGA
+383 PFGPSGA
-390 RLYRTGDRVRWTAE
+390 RLYRTGDRVRRTAE

-430 AALRRAGDGAVGEA
+430 AALRRAGADAVGEV
-444 VVVVREDVPGHQRL
+444 VVVVREDEPGHQRL
-458 VAYVTAAPRSP
+458 VGYVTPSEQPPAADPAASADPTASTDPTPFADPAAPAPLPARS
-469 SAGPA
+469 
-474 PQPVAHPLD
+474 LD

-488 AALGAVLPG
+488 AAVAAVLPA
-497 HMVPSAIVVLDRM
+497 HMVPSAVVVLDRM

-523 PAPERSV
+523 PAPERAV
-530 SAGHLPPRSAEER
+530 PAGRVEPRSAEER

-552 LGLDTVGV
+552 LGVHEVGV

-581 RDDLGVRLTVRDVFT
+581 RDELGVRLTVRDVFT
-596 ARTVAALAPLLADPS
+596 ARTVAALSPLLADPS
-611 AAAPPEPIPPA
+611 AAVAPEPIPPA
-622 PREGALPLSSA
+622 PREGGLPLSSA

-639 LDDLTEGGT
+639 LDDLTAGGT
-648 EYNTGVSLRLRGALD
+648 EYNTGVALRLRGALD

-668 RSLLRLAGRHDSL
+668 RSLLRLAARHASL
-681 RTTFPTVDGQGVQ
+681 RTTFPTVDGQAVQ

-700 DVPLRTADL
+700 ELPLRTADVAD
-709 TGVPDARR
+709 VPDARR
-717 AEAAEELL
+717 AEAAEALL
-725 TAELGRPFDLTA
+725 TEELSRPYDLA
-737 GPLTRA
+737 VGPLTRA
-743 LLVRLAA
+743 LLVRLATD
-750 EDHLLLLAQHHIVTD
+750 DHLLLLAQHHIVTD
-765 GWSVGILTRELAALY
+765 GWSVGILTRELAALH
-780 HAEATGEPDGLK
+780 HAETTGEPDALPL
-792 RPAVQYP
+792 PALQYP
-799 DFAVWER
+799 DYAVWER
-806 RQRAG
+806 ARRAG
-811 DADAADLAYWKRH
+811 DSDAGDLAYWKRH
-824 LADLPHLELPTD
+824 LAGIQQLELPTD

-842 RTTVGATHRHVL
+842 RTTAGAAHRHTL
-854 PAELTSRLRQLAAG
+854 PAELTDRLRQLAAG
-868 RGTTAFTLFAG
+868 RGTTLFTLFAG
-879 AAALLFSRYSGQR
+879 ATALLFSRYSGQR

-949 RVPFD
+949 GVSFD

-962 PRDPSRTPLVQVL
+962 PRDPSRTPLVQAL

-980 APPVLPLAGGL
+980 GLPVPPLTGGL
-991 RVTDHP
+991 RVGEHP

-1021 TAEFNKDLFDAA
+1021 TAEFNTDLFDAA

-1041 LHRLLEGMADGPGR
+1041 LHRLLEGMADAPGR
-1055 ALAELPMLAADE
+1055 TLAELPMLAAQE
-1067 QRTLVES
+1067 QRTLVDS
-1074 WNPPARAARDNEYG
+1074 WNPPARPARETGYG
-1088 TLPAL
+1088 TLPGL
-1093 LHAQAARTP
+1093 LHARAAGTP

-1110 QVRLDYAEVAR
+1110 PVRLDYAEVAR
-1121 RASRLA
+1121 RANRLA
-1127 RRLVARGAGPE
+1127 RLLVTRGAGPE

-1150 LVPVLWAVLASGAGY
+1150 LVPVLWAVLTSGAGY

-1185 PALILATRE
+1185 PALVIATRE
-1194 TASTLP
+1194 TAAALP
-1200 SECVP
+1200 PECAP
-1205 LLLEDCAGPGEPGV
+1205 LLLEDCAA
-1219 PDARLAGA
+1219 PDA
-1227 GLADAGLAEARLA
+1227 ADTG
-1240 DAGLSDAG
+1240 
-1248 VSDAGLSDAGLADV
+1248 
-1262 GLADAGVTDAG
+1262 
-1273 LADAGSSRAG
+1273 
-1283 LDDAGLAD
+1283 
-1291 AGLTDVE
+1291 
-1298 LADAGLADAGLSD
+1298 
-1311 AGMTD
+1311 
-1316 AGLADGGSSHA
+1316 
-1327 GLADVGLTD
+1327 
-1336 AELADAELADAEL
+1336 
-1349 ADAGLADAGLF
+1349 
-1360 DAGLAGAGPADAG
+1360 
-1373 LADAAQADA
+1373 
-1382 DLTDS
+1382 
-1387 PLTDADLTDSPL
+1387 L
-1399 TDADRIRPLLPDH
+1399 TDADRLRPLLPDH

-1426 KGVVVSHRS
+1426 KGVVVTHRT
-1435 VAALAAWA
+1435 VAALAEWA
-1443 GERFGSAGL
+1443 LERFGAEGL

-1468 ELICPLVAGG
+1468 ELLCPLVAGG

-1489 ADGAGPRRATLLSG
+1489 ADGAGPRRAGLLSG
-1503 VPSVVSRLVAG
+1503 VPSVVSRLTAG
-1514 GTAPLAA
+1514 GTAPVTA

-1530 LPAQT
+1530 LPLQT
-1535 AQDVRAAMPGCRIA
+1535 VHDLRAAMPGCRVA
-1549 NVYGPTEATVYAT
+1549 NIYGPTEATVYAT

-1578 DPVALTRTYVLDTFL
+1578 GPVALTRCYVLDGRL

-1599 VPGELYL
+1599 VTGELYL

-1612 RGYLNRPGLTAA
+1612 RGYLNRAGLTAA

-1650 GGLEYVGRTDQQVK
+1650 GGLEYVGRIDQQVK

-1679 RGCAGVAEAAAVAAS
+1679 RGCAGVAEAAAVAATDA
-1694 DGDGNRRLVGYV
+1694 DGHRRLVGYV
-1706 VPVAGQ
+1706 VPAAGERA
-1712 PTEPEAVR
+1712 EPEAVR

-1736 VVLDALPLNPN
+1736 VVLDTLPLNPN

-1755 PSPGP
+1755 PDPGP
-1760 AVRAK
+1760 AVRAV
-1765 RHVAPRTATER
+1765 RHVAPRTPTER
-1776 TLVRILAEVLREER
+1776 TLAAILAQVLRVER
-1790 IGVDDNFFELGGDSI
+1790 VGVDDNFFELGGDSI

-1822 SRDLY
+1822 SRDVY
-1827 QHQTVAAL
+1827 RHQTVAAL

-1842 AEPREAAP
+1842 AGPREAAP
-1850 VLEAPTGT
+1850 APEAASGT

-1865 HWLFDAVGA
+1865 RWLFGTAGE
-1874 RAGHFSQALSLR
+1874 RAGHFSQALSVR
-1886 MPADL
+1886 TPEDL
-1891 DPEALEDALN
+1891 DPAALEEALN

-1912 RFTAGEPAGWHIDES
+1912 RFTPGDAADTAGWCVDER
-1927 APRLRLARHTGPQ
+1927 APRLRLARHTGPE
-1940 TDTDTPHFGPFDL
+1940 TDTPHFGPFDL

-1961 VLHDPGAGAHHVL
+1961 VLHDSGSGLPAVL

-1989 LLLEDLDRAYRAR
+1989 VLLEDLDRAYRAR

-2024 RLDAYAAAGGFDDER
+2024 RLNAHAADGGFDDER
-2039 AYWAEAVPATGSAL
+2039 GYWAEAVPGHEPAL
-2053 PAGLTGGPGTYAEQ
+2053 PAEPTGGPGTYAAQ
-2067 RSLTVRL
+2067 RSLSVRL
-2074 GAEATAAL
+2074 NPEATSAL

-2096 VLLGALGRALC
+2096 VLLSALGRALC
-2107 DWSGQERVVVDVE
+2107 GWSGRDRVVVDVE
-2120 GHGREELFDELD
+2120 GHGREELFPELD
-2132 ISRTVGWFTTRHPV
+2132 ISRTVGWFTTRYPV
-2146 ALAVPEGAGWDTVLK
+2146 ALTVPEDDGWDAVLK
-2161 QVKEQLR
+2161 RVKEQLR
-2168 AVPRNGLGHDA
+2168 AVPRHGLGHDA
-2179 LLRLTGPEA
+2179 LRRLAAPGA
-2188 APRTAAAQISFNY
+2188 APRTAEAQISFNY
-2201 LGRMDTPEA
+2201 LGRMDTSEN
-2210 PDSLYRGTV
+2210 PDGLYRGTV
-2219 RPLELDADPTAERPH
+2219 RPLELDADPAAERPH
-2234 ALEVVGQH
+2234 ALEVVGQL
-2242 VGEELEF
+2242 VGDSLEF

-2254 DESGRKD
+2254 DRPGQEH
-2261 TVEDLAGR
+2261 TVADLAGR
-2269 FNDALSD
+2269 FADALAD

-2344 LTFALDG
+2344 LTFVLDG
-2351 VPDPAALAAA
+2351 VPDPAALATD
-2361 WQHVTDRTEVLRGRV
+2361 WQHVTDRAEVLRGRV

-2382 EPLLVVQ
+2382 EPLLVVE

-2408 RRARLDEL
+2408 RGARLDDL
-2416 LVRDRA
+2416 LARDRA
-2422 DGIDLGRAPLQRL
+2422 EGIDLGRAPLQRL

-2440 SDSAVRVVWS
+2440 SGTAVRVVWS

-2465 SDVFAQH
+2465 SDVFAH
-2472 AGPDT
+2472 HAGAGPD
-2477 AALPHRPPYRE
+2477 ALPHRPPYRD
-2488 YVSWLRRRDRE
+2488 YVAWLRRRDQE
-2499 AAERH
+2499 AAEQH
-2504 WRDRLSGLTEAT
+2504 WRRRLSGLAEAT
-2516 PLPYDRE
+2516 ALPYDRE
-2523 PREAHRAESTHAVHG
+2523 PREAHRAESTHAVHS
-2538 TLPAADTRALE
+2538 TLPAATTRALE

-2585 VSGRPAELPGAE
+2585 VSGRPPELPGAE

-2611 GVPGHGTLLDWL
+2611 TVPGDGTLTDWL

-2635 FDHLPLTRMKTF
+2635 FDHLPLTRMKTY
-2647 TRLPERVGLFDSIVV
+2647 TQLPDRVGLFDSIVV
-2662 FENYPVDDDLAATHG
+2662 FENYPVDDDLAAANG
-2677 LRLSGLE
+2677 LRLTGLE
-2684 GVETTNYPLSLTAYP
+2684 GVETTNYPLSLVAYP
-2699 GAELGLRLGYDPEL
+2699 GTELALRLGYDPEL
-2713 FDADTAGRMAEYLT
+2713 FDAGTAARMAEYLT
-2727 VLLTGMPTGSRRPPA
+2727 VLLTQMTTGSRRPPA
-2742 RLPLLGQDRREQVL
+2742 RLPLLGPDRREQVL
-2756 RTWNDTTTDLPDSTV
+2756 HAWNDTATELPGTTV
-2771 ADLFAAQVRRTPDA
+2771 AGLFAAQVDRTPDA
-2785 VALEAGDERLTYRE
+2785 VALEAGDEHLTYRE
-2799 LDARAARLAARLAEA
+2799 LDARADRLAARLDGL

-2824 LMDRSVDLIVS
+2824 LMDRSAELIVT

-2849 DGRAPAERLRGTL
+2849 DGRAPAERLRRML
-2862 AEAGAGLL
+2862 ADAGAGLL
-2870 LTDAAWEVTARE
+2870 LTDAAWEGTARE
-2882 VLPGEGVLRVDG
+2882 VLPGDGVLRVD
-2894 AEGGSGPAGPTSL
+2894 AGSGADG
-2907 LGPTSSTSPAPSQA
+2907 PAPA
-2921 LHPDNVQYLMFTS
+2921 RAVHPDNVQYLMFTS

-2939 PKGVAVRQRDVAAL
+2939 PKGVAVRQRDVVAL

-2964 VLVHSPHAFDAST
+2964 VLVHSPHAFDAAT

-2991 LAPPGDLEA
+2991 LTPPTDLDA
-3000 AQVRH
+3000 VQVRR
-3005 AITQQRVS
+3005 AVTEQRVS
-3013 CLWLTAGLFR
+3013 CLFLTAGLFR

-3064 DGYGPTETTTF
+3064 DVYGPTETTTF
-3075 ATRRVFRPGD
+3075 ATRRVFRSGD

-3097 DNTRA
+3097 DNTRV
-3102 YVLDGTLQ
+3102 YVLDAALQ
-3110 PQPPGIPGE
+3110 PQPPGILGE

-3134 PGATAARYLADPY
+3134 PGATAARYDADPY

-3154 YRTGDIVRWS
+3154 YRTGDLVRWS
-3164 ADGELHFVGRA
+3164 DDGELHFVGRA

-3190 IEARLTAHPAVA
+3190 IEARLTDHPAVA
-3202 EAVVSLYEDSG
+3202 EAVVSLYEHGG

-3221 VPAGAAELPSA
+3221 VPAGAATVPSA

-3270 LPAPDWAAGGEQAH
+3270 LPAPDWSAGVEQAH
-3284 RAPRTEAERVLTGI
+3284 RSPRTDTERILAGI

-3354 ATGGAAPDIAGTGPV
+3354 ATAGAAPAVAGTEPVGGAAD
-3369 TGAAELLPIQ
+3369 LLPIQ
-3379 RWFLDPRPAHPA
+3379 HWFLDPRPAHPA
-3391 FFNQA
+3391 FFNQS
-3396 VVIETPGAVDQ
+3396 VVIEAAGAVDQ

-3426 RFHLDDEGAWRQD
+3426 RFALDGDGTWRQD
-3439 VAAEGPVPELLQVH
+3439 VAAADAPVPELLQVH
-3453 DAADEERATTAAHTG
+3453 DRADEERVTTAAHTG
-3468 LCLDTGPL
+3468 LRLDTGPL
-3476 LTARLFTADGDR
+3476 LAARLFTADGTR
-3488 PARLLLVAHH
+3488 PARLLLAAHH

-3516 YRQAAAGE
+3516 YRQAASGE
-3524 PVRLPARTTSVREW
+3524 PVTLPARTTSVQEW
-3538 ASRLRDDDRFA
+3538 AGRLRDHDRFA
-3549 GQLGHWERTAR
+3549 AQLAHWEGAAR
-3560 ACADPLPVDRDGGN
+3560 ACAGPLPVDSDGGN
-3574 TTADV
+3574 TMADV

-3588 ARTDGLLRRVPGV
+3588 ERTDGLLRRVPGV
-3601 YRTRVDDVLLT
+3601 YRTRIDDVLLT
-3612 ALGRALSD
+3612 ALGRVLAD
-3620 WTGRDTVAVGLEG
+3620 WAGRDTVAVGLEG

-3643 VDLSRTVGWFTSLFP
+3643 VDLSRTVGWFTSLHP
-3658 LALSVPA
+3658 VALTVPA
-3665 DSWGTALKSVKEQLR
+3665 GDWGTALKAVKEQLR
-3680 AVPDRGIGYGVL
+3680 AVPDRGLGYGVL
-3692 RHLVRDEKLTGAPEP
+3692 RHLAREERLTGAPGP

-3721 DAGTLVAGVPGG
+3721 GTGALIGSVPGG
-3733 LGGAEAPDTE
+3733 LGGAEAPGTE

-3767 GRHREE
+3767 GRHRAE
-3773 TVTALAEGMLRA
+3773 TVTALADGMLRA

-3821 DGRDVADI
+3821 DGRDVADVH
-3829 YPLTPMQAGMLFHS
+3829 PLTPMQAGMLFHS
-3843 LLDADSGTYVNQV
+3843 LLDADSRTYVNQV
-3856 QFVLSGVT
+3856 QLVLSGVT
-3864 DPHALGEA
+3864 DPRALAEA
-3872 WQHTAD
+3872 WQHTVD

-3885 HLVWQETAEPLQV
+3885 HLVWQETPEPLQV
-3898 VRHRATVPVA
+3898 VRRRATVPVT
-3908 HHDWT
+3908 HHDWS
-3913 GWPAERGA
+3913 GWSAGRAA
-3921 RELERLLAEDRE
+3921 RELDRLLAEDRE
-3933 AGIDLGAAPLMRLTL
+3933 AGIDLGTAPLMRLML
-3948 IRLAADRVRLVW
+3948 IRLAPDRVRLVW

-3969 WSAAQVFE
+3969 WSAAQVFD

-3985 LTAGHRPQLPERRPF
+3985 LTAGRRPHLPERRPF
-4000 ADYLRWLSVQD
+4000 ADYLRWLAGRD
-4011 TDRAERY
+4011 TGRAERY
-4018 WRTTLAGFQAPTE
+4018 WRATLAGFPAPTE

-4046 SGTVRMALGA
+4046 SGSVRLTLGA
-4056 DVSARLRESA
+4056 DVSARLRETA
-4066 QQAGLTLNTVV
+4066 QRAGLTLNTVL

-4098 TVSGRPADMPGVTS
+4098 TVSGRPAELPGVTS

-4129 RRALLDWLRELQEAQ
+4129 RRPLLDWLRELQEAQ

-4158 QSWSDVPGG
+4158 QSWSEVPGG
-4167 TSLFDSIVV
+4167 TGLFDSIVV
-4176 FENYPFDEGAM
+4176 FENYPFDEGSL
-4187 ARHGLAMEPER
+4187 ARHGLAMEQER
-4198 DLEPTNYPLSVVVAP
+4198 DLEPTNYPLSVIVAP
-4213 GESLAVNLD
+4213 GDTLAVNLD
-4222 YDPAAFDATTVEAL
+4222 YDPAAFDADTVEAL
-4236 GESLRALLTGMADAS
+4236 GESLRTLLTGMADAP
-4251 DRRLADLAL
+4251 DRRLAELPL
-4260 LGPAEGRDLVTR
+4260 LDPAEGRALLAR
-4272 FGGRVAEAPHD
+4272 FGGPVAEAPQG

-4300 AVRHADTCLSYREL
+4300 AVRHAGTCLTYREL
-4314 DARSN
+4314 DTRSN
-4319 RLARLLIAAGAGPE
+4319 RLARLLIGAGAGPE

-4369 GRVAFLF
+4369 ERVAFLF

-4392 RLPEGPY
+4392 RLPEGPF
-4399 TRILLDSEPGT
+4399 TRILLDEGPGGEPA
-4410 DLPDTPIGDAER
+4410 DTPVGDAER
-4422 QAALLPAHPAYV
+4422 RGALLPGHPAYV

-4440 TGRPKGVVVSHASVR
+4440 TGRPKGVVVSHGSVL

-4481 DVSVFEIFAPLLA
+4481 DVSVFEIFSPLLS

-4528 LLAEDAVHVTADT
+4528 LLAEDAVRITAET

-4553 VGRVREAVAGSQAC
+4553 VDRVRAAVPGSQ
-4567 QVHNIYG
+4567 VRNIYG

-4642 TAARFLPDPF
+4642 TAGRFLPDPF

-4661 TGDLVRW
+4661 TGDRVRW

-4697 AALTRHPAVAAAA
+4697 AALARHPDVAAAA
-4710 ARVVEHG
+4710 ARVVEHA

-4729 AGVLPDTGELRA
+4729 TSDAPAPADDHPTVPPARDGHAETHPAGLPVRDGRAETHPAVPPARDGRAENRPAGLPDTGELRA

-4748 DHLLPALIVPLE
+4748 DHLVPALVVPLE

-4775 PVPEWAAPGAGT
+4775 PVPEWAAPAAGT
-4787 GGRPPRTEAE
+4787 AVRPPRTEAE

-4804 REVLGVPEV
+4804 CEVLGVPEV

-4852 TLAELAAVAEPVPDT
+4852 TLAELAAVAERMPDPT
-4867 VTAAEQGP
+4867 ESAVIAEQGP
-4875 VAGDAPLTPVQ
+4875 VTGDAPLTPVQ

-4895 DPAHFSQTVSY
+4895 DPAHFSQTVSF

-4912 DEALLRAALSAV
+4912 DEAVLRAALRAV

-4929 ALRMRFEPLG
+4929 ALRTRFEPAG
-4939 DGRWRQYGT
+4939 TGGWRQYGT
-4948 PPGGVHDVHL
+4948 APGDRDPHLEVHDGA
-4958 DVHDRTAPD
+4958 APD
-4967 EVAAALGA
+4967 EVAGALGA

-5009 DAVSWRLVLEDLDAA
+5009 DAVSWRLILEDLDTA
-5024 YDALRG
+5024 YHALRDG
-5030 GGRPAFVPKSTSF
+5030 RRPAFAPKSTSF
-5043 RTWARRLAE
+5043 VAWARRLAE

-5060 GELAHWRGLDDGA
+5060 GELAHWRGLDAGTA
-5073 ATLPVDQPGGAN
+5073 LPTDHPGGAN
-5085 TVADEESV
+5085 TVAEEDSV

-5120 LLSALGRVL
+5120 LLCALGRVL
-5129 ARWTGQDRV
+5129 ARWTGRDRV

-5155 LSRTAGWFT
+5155 LARTAGWFT
-5164 TMYPVALD
+5164 AMYPVALD
-5172 APRDADTGT
+5172 VARDADTGG

-5223 YLGRQDRTG
+5223 YLGRQDRTS

-5240 PYGGLSGGMDHSA
+5240 PHDGLSGGMDA
-5253 QRPHLL
+5253 AADRPYLL
-5259 DVLGQVAEERLEF
+5259 DVLGRVTGERLEF
-5272 TWSYSRHV
+5272 TWSYSREV
-5280 HHRETVARLADELTD
+5280 HRRETVARLAAELTG

-5313 PADFPLAPLDQAAVD
+5313 PCDFPLAPLDQAAVD
-5328 RLVGEGAGV
+5328 RLVGDGT
-5337 ADVVDIYPLT
+5337 DVTDVYPLT
-5347 PTQTGMVMHGLDEA
+5347 PTQTGMVMHGLDDA

-5369 ITFVADGAHDVR
+5369 ITFVADGARDPR

-5420 VTEHDWSAVPAD
+5420 VTEHDWSGTSAD
-5432 RRDAE
+5432 RHDAE

-5443 DERAR
+5443 EERAR

-5471 VVWTFHHVLLD
+5471 VVWTFHHVVLD
-5482 GWSVFHVLSDVTAA
+5482 GWSVFHVLSDVMAA
-5496 HAALTRG
+5496 HAALVRG
-5503 ERPHLPERRPFADYA
+5503 ERPRLPERRPFADYA
-5518 AWLAARETRQAQ
+5518 AWLAARDNHQAE
-5530 EHWRT
+5530 EHWRG
-5535 ALAGLRGPTPL
+5535 ALAGLGAPTPL

-5565 QRLDARRTGRLQ
+5565 RRLGAEQTHRLL

-5604 EQEVCFGTT
+5604 EREVCFGTT

-5618 ADLPGA
+5618 AGLPGA

-5637 RTEVDGGAGCGA
+5637 RTEVDGGARCDT

-5661 RRHDHLPLT
+5661 RRHDHLPLGT
-5670 ELQALGELPP
+5670 LHALTGLQP

-5698 ATAGAQGLALRDL
+5698 ATAGAHGLALRDL

-5719 PLTVVISPGERLT
+5719 PLTVVVSPGDRLT
-5732 VELGYDPRYFEETS
+5732 VELGYDPRCFDRAS
-5746 AASLAGQLLHTLD
+5746 AVSLAGQLLHTLD

-5769 LDDIDALPPEQRD
+5769 LDDLDVLPPEQHH
-5782 RLLRGPA
+5782 RLLHGPA
-5789 RPASGPVPATTLPAL
+5789 RPGLGPVPAATLPAL
-5804 VEAAV
+5804 VEAAA

-5815 TALET
+5815 P
-5820 LEAGGALDAGGTGG
+5820 ALDAAG
-5834 APLSFTEADD
+5834 APLTFAETED

-5868 PRSTDMVLAQL
+5868 PRSADMVLAQL

-5894 YPKERIALM
+5894 YPEERIALM

-5914 AQEVADLL
+5914 AKEIAGLL
-5922 AAAPDGVPGHRPTDA
+5922 TAPPDDVPRHRPTDA
-5937 DRTRPLDLDDPAYV
+5937 DRSRPLDLDDPAYV

-5993 ATPSFDACVLEL
+5993 ATPSFDASVLEL
-6005 CASLP
+6005 CSSLP

-6031 LRAGRITHTLLPPAA
+6031 LRAERITHTLLPPAA

-6051 PDTPGTLPELKTLIV
+6051 ADTPGTLPDLKTLIV

-6108 SAPPIGRPLPATGA
+6108 AAPPIGRPLPATGT

-6156 LTASRFT
+6156 LTAARFT

-6209 EVEATLVRHPG
+6209 EVEAALVRHPG

-6225 VSVREDEPGLP
+6225 VTVREDEPGLP
-6236 RLVAHLLTAPDAEP
+6236 RLVAHLLAVPGAEP
-6250 PAPAELRELAARSLP
+6250 PAPAELRALAARSLP

-6276 DRFPL
+6276 DRFPV

-6294 PAPAEEQE
+6294 PAMTEE
-6302 RQRERPEHVAP
+6302 RDRPEYVAP
-6313 RTPTEEAVA
+6313 RTPTEEALAV
-6322 AIWEETLQTTVGA
+6322 IWEETLETAVGA

-6348 ALLIASR
+6348 ALLISSR
-6355 ANDAFAVTLTP
+6355 ANDAFGVTLTP
-6366 RDVLVSRTV
+6366 RDILVSRTV

-6389 LEQTAYDEGAAY
+6389 LERAAY
-6401 GGYDSEDAASG
+6401 GDADPDAAYAADGRDPAHDDADPGPAHDAGGPDPANGHDTEDAASG
-6412 GHDHDH
+6412 GHDH